1 MTEARDGMAAAVL
14 NGKFYAIAGRTNNSV
29 EIYDPQT
36 EQWSLGPAL
45 PVPLYSAAA
54 ITINEKILV
63 IGGYNSGNLNSVYEY
78 RICYK
83 LGLKK
88 ASMPTARYG
97 HLVPLQM
104 AKYGRSEEEDLVL
117 PKTVEIYDV
126 AMIHGQMAH
135 LFPETDFMDIAWVQM
150 DIFYVAGNGI

>member
-78 RICYK
+78 EFATNQWTQ
-83 LGLKK
+83 K

-97 HLVPLQM
+97 HKLAFANGKVW
-104 AKYGRSEEEDLVL
+104 RSEEVL
-117 PKTVEIYDV
+117 QKLLKFMMLL
-126 AMIHGQMAH
+126 MIHGPLAH
-135 LFPETDFMDIAWVQM
+135 LFQKQISHDCLECKW
-150 DIFYVAGNGI
+150 YNLCRRGI